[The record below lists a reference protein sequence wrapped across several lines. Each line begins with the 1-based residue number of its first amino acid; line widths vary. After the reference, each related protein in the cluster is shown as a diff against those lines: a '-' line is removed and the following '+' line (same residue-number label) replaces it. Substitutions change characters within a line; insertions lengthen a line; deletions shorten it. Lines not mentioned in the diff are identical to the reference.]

1 MSVSKLDARSTLIKR
16 KSQTGKEMNL
26 ESELY
31 PIKCLNCFPEE
42 VIDSNSSL
50 NNKAKKSQEIFSSE
64 GVFKAILNRLPFGI
78 VVLDSEEKIIFINK
92 FTEDLFNIN
101 KNNYIGISFSLFN
114 QHLTEATSNQLN
126 GKYNNSQHN
135 IFISS
140 TSESSKLDSIMS
152 KKNMKIFFRDD
163 VVINDSEWLNQIV
176 IYTEATSEY
185 EYLRKERETLSTLSH
200 ELRAPLANVLGYS
213 ELLMQE
219 KNNEIEI
226 NEYIATI
233 NSEAKL
239 IAQLLDNIALYGKL
253 GSQHYDQNNF
263 VEISINSLVAAA
275 LEQISIPIGRDD
287 VELNTLNQDL
297 NVKTDPQMFFLAFS
311 NLVSNA
317 YKYSQSKVCV
327 DIKIE
332 NGLLVVSII
341 DEGVGIAANE
351 LNTIFNTF
359 WRSKKASRNCDGV
372 GLGMS
377 IVKES
382 LDLIGLDIDIISV
395 LNKGTKVNILFSDF
409 NL

>member
-1 MSVSKLDARSTLIKR
+1 MVGLDCK
-16 KSQTGKEMNL
+16 
-26 ESELY
+26 
-31 PIKCLNCFPEE
+31 
-42 VIDSNSSL
+42 
-50 NNKAKKSQEIFSSE
+50 
-64 GVFKAILNRLPFGI
+64 
-78 VVLDSEEKIIFINK
+78 EKIVFINK
-92 FTEDLFNIN
+92 FTEDLFNID
-101 KNNYIGISFSLFN
+101 KNNYIGISFALFS
-114 QHLTEATSNQLN
+114 QHLSQANSNDLN
-126 GKYNNSQHN
+126 DIPSNSQHN
-135 IFISS
+135 IVTSS
-140 TSESSKLDSIMS
+140 ASKSNKFDSTICN
-152 KKNMKIFFRDD
+152 KTMKIFHREN
-163 VVINDSEWLNQIV
+163 VVIDDIAGLNQIV

-185 EYLRKERETLSTLSH
+185 EYLRKEREALSTLSH
-200 ELRAPLANVLGYS
+200 ELRTPLANVLGYS

-239 IAQLLDNIALYGKL
+239 IAELLDNIALYGKL
-253 GSQHYDQNNF
+253 GSQHYDQNDF

-287 VELNTLNQDL
+287 VELNILNQDL
-297 NVKTDPQMFFLAFS
+297 NVKTDPKMFFLAFS
-311 NLVSNA
+311 NLVNNA
-317 YKYSQSKVCV
+317 YKYSQSKVSV
-327 DIKIE
+327 DINIE
-332 NGLLVVSII
+332 NDLLVVSII
-341 DEGVGIAANE
+341 DEGAGIAPNE
-351 LNTIFNTF
+351 LNTIFNKF

>member
-1 MSVSKLDARSTLIKR
+1 MSLCKLDDRSTLNKR
-16 KSQTGKEMNL
+16 NSRTGMEMNV
-26 ESELY
+26 ESNSHPKKRL
-31 PIKCLNCFPEE
+31 IFFPEE
-42 VIDSNSSL
+42 VIDSNNSL
-50 NNKAKKSQEIFSSE
+50 NKKSKKSKTSSSND
-64 GVFKAILNRLPFGI
+64 VFKTILNQFPFGI
-78 VVLDSEEKIIFINK
+78 VALDSEEKIVFINK
-92 FTEDLFNIN
+92 FTEDLFNID
-101 KNNYIGISFSLFN
+101 KNNCIGISFALFS
-114 QHLTEATSNQLN
+114 QHLSQETPNELN
-126 GKYNNSQHN
+126 GKPSNSQYN
-135 IFISS
+135 IITSS
-140 TSESSKLDSIMS
+140 ASKSNKFDSIIYN
-152 KKNMKIFFRDD
+152 KNMKIFHREN
-163 VVINDSEWLNQIV
+163 VVIDDIAGLNQIV
-176 IYTEATSEY
+176 IYTETTSEY
-185 EYLRKERETLSTLSH
+185 EYLRKEKEKLSTLSH

-219 KNNEIEI
+219 NNNEIEI

-287 VELNTLNQDL
+287 VELNILNQDL

-317 YKYSQSKVCV
+317 YKYSQSKVSV

-332 NGLLVVSII
+332 NDLLVVSII

-351 LNTIFNTF
+351 LNTIFNKF
-359 WRSKKASRNCDGV
+359 WRSEKATRNRDGL

-382 LDLIGLDIDIISV
+382 LNLIGLDIDIISV